1 MLAKRIIPCL
11 DLRDGRV
18 VKGVNF
24 VGLRDAGDPV
34 ELAQRYNEQSADE
47 IVFLDITASSDA
59 RQTLIDVVA
68 RAAREVFVPL
78 TVGGGVRSIDDAR
91 AVLLAGADKVSVNTA
106 AVRRPE
112 LVSELSETFGAQ
124 AVVLA
129 IDARS
134 AGAGRWN
141 VFTKGGRVDEGL
153 DAVDWARR
161 GEQLGAGEILLTS
174 MDTDGVQTGL
184 QLRADPR
191 GRARGQHPGDRFR
204 RGGPAGGFRA
214 RFRGRRSGR
223 RARRLDLPLRHL
235 HGERSQETPRR
246 RRHSRPPNDTMII
259 PCIDL
264 MDGAVVQLIQ
274 GREKALEGEAPE
286 VMLAKFADF
295 PVIQVIDL
303 DAALGRG
310 SNEAIVERL
319 AAKHRVWVGGGV
331 RSVAK
336 AEQLRA
342 AGAERV
348 IVGTAAF
355 RGDGLNH
362 EFLQELADKLGRAA
376 IILALDSRD
385 GRIVIKGWQES
396 LGIAAGEIIR
406 QLEPYCGAVLCTYVD
421 KEGMMQGTDLE
432 WFRSLRAQTS
442 LELTAAGGITT
453 YEEIEA
459 LLAMDIHAAL
469 GMAIYTGRLDLARLA
484 NFPS

>member
-1 MLAKRIIPCL
+1 M
-11 DLRDGRV
+11 
-18 VKGVNF
+18 
-24 VGLRDAGDPV
+24 
-34 ELAQRYNEQSADE
+34 
-47 IVFLDITASSDA
+47 
-59 RQTLIDVVA
+59 
-68 RAAREVFVPL
+68 
-78 TVGGGVRSIDDAR
+78 
-91 AVLLAGADKVSVNTA
+91 
-106 AVRRPE
+106 
-112 LVSELSETFGAQ
+112 
-124 AVVLA
+124 
-129 IDARS
+129 
-134 AGAGRWN
+134 
-141 VFTKGGRVDEGL
+141 
-153 DAVDWARR
+153 
-161 GEQLGAGEILLTS
+161 
-174 MDTDGVQTGL
+174 
-184 QLRADPR
+184 
-191 GRARGQHPGDRFR
+191 
-204 RGGPAGGFRA
+204 
-214 RFRGRRSGR
+214 
-223 RARRLDLPLRHL
+223 
-235 HGERSQETPRR
+235 
-246 RRHSRPPNDTMII
+246 
-259 PCIDL
+259 
-264 MDGAVVQLIQ
+264 
-274 GREKALEGEAPE
+274 
-286 VMLAKFADF
+286 
-295 PVIQVIDL
+295 IDL

-484 NFPS
+484 NFRS